1 MDSVTLAATL
11 SIVVRLH
18 GHAAPDRDL
27 LYRAQKRVTAI
38 LSNSGIEIRWRSC
51 GYASRVDA
59 TCDATPEANEAVIR
73 FLAGPSTET
82 PDSCGVAL
90 VPREGHGHF
99 ISVFVDCVHTAAEK
113 LSVAEDVI
121 LSGVLAHEIGHLLL
135 GTNSHG
141 SIGLMQAQ
149 PRPIDW
155 QRATHD
161 ALGFTKDETR
171 RLRASV
177 QRRMN
182 ERE

>member
-1 MDSVTLAATL
+1 MDSATLAAAL

-18 GHAAPDRDL
+18 GHTTPDRDL
-27 LYRAQKRVTAI
+27 LNRAQKRVAVV
-38 LSNSGIEIRWRSC
+38 LSHSGIEVLWRSC
-51 GYASRVDA
+51 GEASPADA
-59 TCDATPEANEAVIR
+59 NCNATPGANEAVIR

-90 VPREGHGHF
+90 VPRQGHGHF
-99 ISVFVDCVHTAAEK
+99 ISLFVDCVHVAADR
-113 LSVAEDVI
+113 LSVAEDVV
-121 LSGVLAHEIGHLLL
+121 LGGVLAHEIGHLLL

-155 QRATHD
+155 QRAAHD

-171 RLRASV
+171 RLREAV
-177 QRRMN
+177 RRRMTQ
-182 ERE
+182 RE